1 MSGAAGPIFGIPEI
15 VKNPPANCP
24 STPAGKP
31 GIGRTILGA
40 SSILNTIGLI
50 ADPSQTVSLIL
61 PEIRV
66 IVGLF
71 LTVIALPEK
80 VSLAH
85 VLDSLEVVIL

>member
-15 VKNPPANCP
+15 VKPPANCP
-24 STPAGKP
+24 LTPAGKP

-71 LTVIALPEK
+71 LTVIALPEN
-80 VSLAH
+80 VSVAH
-85 VLDSLEVVIL
+85 VLDC

>member
-71 LTVIALPEK
+71 LTVIALPE
-80 VSLAH
+80 
-85 VLDSLEVVIL
+85 